1 MGDIFKVRCSTR
13 ACLKIHSRHP
23 YAPLCGRFA
32 PYSVAVARYSALMRN
47 KSPISYPWVQTVTH
61 GGHKVIFKHALCR
74 RQSAGTNE

>member
-1 MGDIFKVRCSTR
+1 METVTAR

-47 KSPISYPWVQTVTH
+47 KSPTNCDAHLIKNIFRTRSKEKPHPVSLW
-61 GGHKVIFKHALCR
+61 HKMQHF
-74 RQSAGTNE
+74 

>member
-1 MGDIFKVRCSTR
+1 MDTAGILVKTCSNIILIISHIYTR

-47 KSPISYPWVQTVTH
+47 KSPISYPWVQTVTQ
-61 GGHKVIFKHALCR
+61 G
-74 RQSAGTNE
+74 